1 MNAIHINW
9 TKPYFARG
17 GSSYECEDFELLTT
31 ILSALKWRENN
42 GSIKMVTDREGAQ
55 YYRDNGLELL
65 WDGGIDE
72 SLDDIDVDEGMF
84 WAAGKLYALALQNTP
99 VAVIDTDFIVW
110 GEILFDKLPAL
121 SVIHDEELYGDVYP
135 DIGSFRM
142 KRGYRFDPDWNWHI
156 KAYNTAFYVIKD
168 EELKQYYTKE
178 ALRFMKSSEPVGDPL
193 TYMVFAE
200 QRLLAMCAAKL
211 GRETLV
217 FSTLEKLFK
226 NGDGFFTHTWGMK
239 QQMRENPEL
248 RDAFCRR
255 CIGRI
260 SRDFPYMRG
269 IMSKIEVLKKY
280 F

>member
-9 TKPYFARG
+9 TRPYFARG
-17 GSSYECEDFELLTT
+17 ASEYEAEDFELLTT

-42 GSIKMVTDREGAQ
+42 GSIKMVTDRAGAD
-55 YYRDNGLELL
+55 YYRSNGLDCL

-72 SLDDIDVDEGMF
+72 SLEDICQNEGMF
-84 WAAGKLYALALQNTP
+84 WAAGKLYALALQKTP

-121 SVIHDEELYGDVYP
+121 AVIHDEELYADVYP
-135 DIGSFRM
+135 EPGHFQMEKD
-142 KRGYRFDPDWNWHI
+142 YRFDPDWNWHI

-168 EELKQYYTKE
+168 EELRRYYTSE
-178 ALRFMKSSEPVGDPL
+178 AIRFMDNSKPCGDSL

-200 QRLLAMCAAKL
+200 QRLLAMCAEKL
-211 GRETLV
+211 KKETLV
-217 FSTLEKLFK
+217 FSKLEKLFR

-239 QQMRENPEL
+239 QQMRDNTEL
-248 RDAFCRR
+248 REAFCRK
-255 CIGRI
+255 CIDRI
-260 SRDFPYMRG
+260 SRDFPYMRQ
-269 IMSKIEVLKKY
+269 IMSNIDILKKY